1 MSVIVASRRMTVT
14 DALKE
19 YAEEKIG
26 ASMKVMEIS
35 PLDAEVMLSV
45 EKNPANPRPCCC
57 EVTLRTKGH
66 TIRVE
71 EHEEDMYAAI
81 DVAAA
86 KVVRQMRKYK
96 TRVIDAKV
104 RDGEKRAAAGRAEA
118 TANEGLDFDALM
130 AELTDQ
136 EQEIVRVKEV
146 EFAPMTQEEA
156 LIQIDLLGHDFFV
169 YIDRDTNLTNV
180 LYRRNDGGYGL
191 LKQVEAEG

>member
-1 MSVIVASRRMTVT
+1 MSIIVAGRRMTVT
-14 DALKE
+14 DALKD

-26 ASMKVMEIS
+26 AAMKVMDIS
-35 PLDAEVMLSV
+35 PLDAEIVLSV

-71 EHEEDMYAAI
+71 EREEDMYAAV

-104 RDGEKRAAAGRAEA
+104 RSGEKRPASGDLA
-118 TANEGLDFDALM
+118 TSENVDFDALM
-130 AELTDQ
+130 EELSAQD
-136 EQEIVRVKEV
+136 QEIVRVKEV
-146 EFAPMTQEEA
+146 SFAPLTQEEA
-156 LIQIDLLGHDFFV
+156 LVEIDLLGHDFFAYV
-169 YIDRDTNLTNV
+169 DRDTNLVNV

-191 LKQVEAEG
+191 LKQVED

>member
-1 MSVIVASRRMTVT
+1 MSIIVAGRRMTVT
-14 DALKE
+14 NALKE

-26 ASMKVMEIS
+26 GAMKVMDIS
-35 PLDAEVMLSV
+35 PLVAEVVLSV

-71 EHEEDMYAAI
+71 EHEEDMYAAV
-81 DVAAA
+81 DVASA

-104 RDGEKRAAAGRAEA
+104 RDGEKRAAANRAEA
-118 TANEGLDFDALM
+118 IANEEIDFDALI
-130 AELTDQ
+130 AEFSEQD
-136 EQEIVRVKEV
+136 QEIVRVKEV
-146 EFAPMTQEEA
+146 AFAPMTQEEA
-156 LIQIDLLGHDFFV
+156 LIEIDLLGHDFFAYV
-169 YIDRDTNLTNV
+169 DRDTNLVNV

-191 LKQVEAEG
+191 LKQVER

>member
-1 MSVIVASRRMTVT
+1 MSIIVAGRRMTVT
-14 DALKE
+14 DALKD

-26 ASMKVMEIS
+26 GSMKIMNIS
-35 PLDAEVMLSV
+35 PLDAEIVLSV
-45 EKNPANPRPCCC
+45 ERNPANPRPCCC

-71 EHEEDMYAAI
+71 EHEEDMYAAV

-104 RDGEKRAAAGRAEA
+104 RDGERRAAAGRAEA
-118 TANEGLDFDALM
+118 TANEELDFDALM
-130 AELTDQ
+130 AELADQ

-146 EFAPMTQEEA
+146 AFAPMTQEEA
-156 LIQIDLLGHDFFV
+156 LIQIDLLGHDFFA
-169 YIDRDTNLTNV
+169 YIDRDTNLANV

-191 LKQVEAEG
+191 LKQVRE